1 MCQAPVW
8 AAGGVW
14 PVQTRCCWVWWRIC
28 RPDVPDR
35 TCWPTPWPS
44 ASMLE
49 SAAPWI
55 AGTTLEMD
63 LKIYTTTCCYCY
75 FCQNF
80 TLSLIVH
87 SFEQLDPNL
96 NLTPIRA
103 LSLKLSLEPKNSMIR
118 FVWTRKNFLTIKV
131 ICQGYLSHTHTSGLT
146 RSELCNLFY
155 FKHCSIFLLWFV
167 ICMHALWGRQSLK

>member
-1 MCQAPVW
+1 MCVRQVPVW

-63 LKIYTTTCCYCY
+63 LKIDITTCCYCY

-80 TLSLIVH
+80 TLSLIGH
-87 SFEQLDPNL
+87 SFVQLDPNL

-103 LSLKLSLEPKNSMIR
+103 LALKLSLGPKNSMIR
-118 FVWTRKNFLTIKV
+118 LVHTYT
-131 ICQGYLSHTHTSGLT
+131 HTHTLQKYFMPGDQNCAIGFILTTAVYFCSGL
-146 RSELCNLFY
+146 
-155 FKHCSIFLLWFV
+155 
-167 ICMHALWGRQSLK
+167 

>member
-1 MCQAPVW
+1 MHACVCQAPVW
-8 AAGGVW
+8 AAGGAW

-63 LKIYTTTCCYCY
+63 LKIYTTTCCCCY

-87 SFEQLDPNL
+87 SFVQLDPNL
-96 NLTPIRA
+96 KLTPTRA
-103 LSLKLSLEPKNSMIR
+103 LALKLSLEPKNSMIR
-118 FVWTRKNFLTIKV
+118 FVWARKNSCTIK
-131 ICQGYLSHTHTSGLT
+131 GNLSRFGPHTKRQTSTHTYTHTLYYNNSYLQ
-146 RSELCNLFY
+146 SVLF
-155 FKHCSIFLLWFV
+155 
-167 ICMHALWGRQSLK
+167 